1 MRKRLFF
8 KHLFTAIA
16 ALSAATT
23 LLTALFK
30 ADCIKENCLYGVIG
44 LLIVCAASIFY
55 ARWQTRSTKKITL
68 SLSSELKLD
77 IEEGDLFTKKGVVCI
92 PVNEYFDTHVGDGVI
107 REDSIH
113 GMFINRYFKDR
124 LDELK
129 EKIDAGLNTI
139 NCEQHKRRL
148 DTCPNKKYPLGTCVD
163 IRDGENTYVLFALT
177 HFNNADKAS
186 VGRAEYSEVLRSLM
200 KHLSDIAESRPV
212 FMPLFGTG
220 LSRLRRTPQRI
231 LYHLVDELDFDDVSR
246 LPGGLNIVIK
256 SLSKME
262 VNLTMMDYVVNEGIA
277 EEKNGNDNV

>member
-16 ALSAATT
+16 ALSAAAT
-23 LLTALFK
+23 LITALFNVECVK
-30 ADCIKENCLYGVIG
+30 DSWFYGVIG

-55 ARWQTRSTKKITL
+55 ARWQTRSTKKISL
-68 SLSSELKLD
+68 NLSSELKLD
-77 IEEGDLFTKKGVVCI
+77 IEEGDLFSKKGVVCI
-92 PVNEYFDTHVGDGVI
+92 PVNEYFDTHVGNGVI
-107 REDSIH
+107 QEDSIH

-124 LDELK
+124 IDELK
-129 EKIDAGLNTI
+129 TKIEAGLSSQPCDT
-139 NCEQHKRRL
+139 HKRRL
-148 DTCPNKKYPLGTCVD
+148 NTCPNKKYPLGTCVD

-177 HFNNADKAS
+177 HFNDADKAS
-186 VGRAEYSEVLRSLM
+186 VGRAEYSEVLRKLM

-256 SLSKME
+256 SLPEME
-262 VNLTMMDYVVNEGIA
+262 VNLTMMEYVVNEGIA
-277 EEKNGNDNV
+277 EANNDNDNV